1 MRQQINEEGNGDVTG
16 NSILSIPQIPN
27 TLCGV
32 RATMQLLLKAFA
44 IIYPNNVIKGSTL
57 SEEKWVLPASDLSC
71 PVYSI
76 RSFIYL
82 LATALRR
89 TE

>member
-1 MRQQINEEGNGDVTG
+1 MRQQTNEEGNRDVTG

-44 IIYPNNVIKGSTL
+44 IIYPRNVIKGSTF
-57 SEEKWVLPASDLSC
+57 SEEKWILPASDLACSM
-71 PVYSI
+71 YFI

-82 LATALRR
+82 LATGLRR
-89 TE
+89 TG